1 MKLPV
6 EPEQLRRRFP
16 SLTDDDLAAYSEV
29 TSVLLAD
36 PRARGRRLGEL
47 LAAAQR
53 GREKEAGSAP
63 LEGEERLAL
72 AYVRA
77 LEKMQGRCPPA
88 GNSGCGA

>member
-6 EPEQLRRRFP
+6 EPAELRRRFP

-29 TSVLLAD
+29 TSALLAE
-36 PRARGRRLGEL
+36 PSAGGRRLTTL

-63 LEGEERLAL
+63 LDGEECLAL

-77 LEKMQGRCPPA
+77 LEKMQGR
-88 GNSGCGA
+88 

>member
-1 MKLPV
+1 MKLPI
-6 EPEQLRRRFP
+6 EPAELRRRFP

-29 TSVLLAD
+29 TSALLAE
-36 PRARGRRLGEL
+36 PRARGRLLTEL

-53 GREKEAGSAP
+53 GREKEAGRAP

-77 LEKMQGRCPPA
+77 LVKMQGR
-88 GNSGCGA
+88 